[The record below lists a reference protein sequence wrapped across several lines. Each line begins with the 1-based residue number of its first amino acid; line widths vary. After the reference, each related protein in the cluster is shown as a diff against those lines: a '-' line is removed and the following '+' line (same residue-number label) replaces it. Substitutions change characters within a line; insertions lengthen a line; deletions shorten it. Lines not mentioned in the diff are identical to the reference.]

1 MKDEIIATVNFH
13 QLSLVPLATGTAF
26 LILGS
31 RGENTCPG
39 HPQLPIFLLM
49 AGTLTVG
56 LGIMN
61 NVSRFVI
68 NYGLSDRRAGLT
80 PEEKTVVWLLAQ
92 LQHLLSI
99 SQVLILIVGTV
110 IIAPFAV
117 RVHDWNYQDPSHPFY
132 CDYGTVI
139 FSAIFFPSAWFLLLL
154 TLVAFCFIRFCCK
167 VSQ

>member
-1 MKDEIIATVNFH
+1 MKDKALAQIAP
-13 QLSLVPLATGTAF
+13 LSLVPLATGTAF

-39 HPQLPIFLLM
+39 HPQLPLFLLI

-61 NVSRFVI
+61 KVSKFI
-68 NYGLSDRRAGLT
+68 ISYGISDNEEVLT
-80 PEEKTVVWLLAQ
+80 PEELNVIWLLTK

-99 SQVLILIVGTV
+99 SQVGILIVGTV
-110 IIAPFAV
+110 IIAPFATNL
-117 RVHDWNYQDPSHPFY
+117 HEWNYTDPNHPYY

-154 TLVAFCFIRFCCK
+154 TLIAFILIRFCCK
-167 VSQ
+167 KEK